1 MSQRVIIDMSADRS
15 PFICQTSSM
24 NLFVKS
30 PTFKTLNAMHFHSWK
45 SGLKTGCYY
54 LRSQAKTAA
63 QKFSVD
69 LEQVKKD
76 DKKQIEGKKEDKI
89 EAKIEEKQEPECLMC
104 SS

>member
-1 MSQRVIIDMSADRS
+1 MTADRS

-54 LRSQAKTAA
+54 LRSQAKTSA

-69 LEQVKKD
+69 LEKVKKD
-76 DKKQIEGKKEDKI
+76 ETETKQIEGIQEEKVA
-89 EAKIEEKQEPECLMC
+89 AKIAEKQEPECLMC